1 MTPKPATMT
10 VRTQHEATPTWAPC
24 PTCWGQRQIWTRV
37 EAPNGEGAMLVAG
50 TCPGCLGVG
59 EVVR

>member
-1 MTPKPATMT
+1 MT